1 MSNYNYIEAT
11 DYFGRSVQIDW
22 VEDTEVNDESLPSR
36 GEAKL
41 LMAASDSSDPTLKHV
56 IKATATAGQ
65 LVLGDGTGAT
75 ATAGQL
81 VLGDGTG
88 ATATAGQSVDGAGA
102 PIATWKLLYNSDT
115 GANSITVSTENSAA
129 IKPGTLVMVEHNTLK
144 DKVIVTPVWIKS
156 YNNEELRGE
165 FPRQEHNSIEGL
177 SGGARINL
185 QYLQLT
191 LGYRSRNF
199 FLSVNESLTN
209 HLNLRFSDSA
219 GASNF
224 TQEPVSLTP
233 WFYKI
238 WVLTDLPVTTQSS

>member
-56 IKATATAGQ
+56 IK
-65 LVLGDGTGAT
+65 AT